1 MFLGI
6 HAAPDEVQKL
16 VQEAL
21 VTLQEDKRR
30 EAADA
35 VSAIEV
41 FQHEAEDRNQT
52 NLSVLQELVGHCGTL
67 EAQLSEAQ
75 VAKEDLERQVAQQQA
90 NLNDALSLL
99 KDAKA
104 SQAAELSA
112 KAQVLCTLTTL
123 IQPPATYRES

>member
-1 MFLGI
+1 M
-6 HAAPDEVQKL
+6 
-16 VQEAL
+16 
-21 VTLQEDKRR
+21 TLQEDKRR